1 MEDNLTVIMFCQV
14 LQTIIMLFFYLVWI
28 YGINAKKDCVQI
40 NAIKDR
46 NADKQEVIHCGGTPA
61 SGWCDECKYGFRNEK
76 GYRQCFAPDIDGMEK
91 VGRIK
96 PKEKN
101 DACD

>member
-1 MEDNLTVIMFCQV
+1 MEDNLIVIMLCQV
-14 LQTIIMLFFYLVWI
+14 LQTLI
-28 YGINAKKDCVQI
+28 
-40 NAIKDR
+40 R
-46 NADKQEVIHCGGTPA
+46 QEVIHCGGSPVT
-61 SGWCDECKYGFRNEK
+61 GWCDECEYGFRNEK